1 MIGKGRESIKQGE
14 GQIKWERGRK
24 REGNEIDVN
33 LSLIWHKAT
42 IITHVVRG
50 KFTCNGEPD

>member
-14 GQIKWERGRK
+14 GQIKCERWRK

-33 LSLIWHKAT
+33 LSLI
-42 IITHVVRG
+42 
-50 KFTCNGEPD
+50 